1 MSASVVSMKVLAAA
15 MILAAA
21 LLLPGASSS
30 SSSSSPDQKGNGEST
45 GEGGT
50 TAALVVIWAKGSKQA
65 ETVTKIIRRQ
75 KKASGMAMRGMYHF
89 AMSSRAATPLQQLSR
104 HTKKCGMGK
113 AVVILVEGRDM
124 SGLAGELDGKAC
136 VSFMTDERHLATA
149 TGLDA
154 VEFQEAVGA
163 LPSFSGSVSTPED
176 VTHLGSH
183 FLIQGATSMMKAGN
197 FQSALGSLRRVTEL
211 EPKNG
216 AVHSNIGIAL
226 ASMGDR
232 WHSHTHS
239 QNPPFPKFACPRP
252 LHT

>member
-1 MSASVVSMKVLAAA
+1 

-30 SSSSSPDQKGNGEST
+30 ISSSPDQKGGGEST
-45 GEGGT
+45 RGGGT
-50 TAALVVIWAKGSKQA
+50 IAALVVIWPKGSKQA
-65 ETVTKIIRRQ
+65 EAITKIIRKQ

-124 SGLAGELDGKAC
+124 PGLAEELNGKAC
-136 VSFMTDERHLATA
+136 VSFMTDARHLATA
-149 TGLDA
+149 TGIDA

-176 VTHLGSH
+176 VTHLGSYL
-183 FLIQGATSMMKAGN
+183 LIQGATSMMKAGN

-216 AVHSNIGIAL
+216 AVHSSIGIAL

-232 WHSHTHS
+232 WHYYIPLS
-239 QNPPFPKFACPRP
+239 QPLFP
-252 LHT
+252 